1 MKDTFATNPKLGT
14 KEFKDYIC
22 RKFKCRVSKKVAYI
36 AKLKALKLLQG
47 SHEEQ
52 FSKIRNYCAEFKR
65 SDEGATIIL
74 KLNEDDEG
82 VSRFQRLYICFTAC
96 RVGFKDFCRRVI
108 GVDGCFL
115 KGKYGGQLLT
125 AVGLDPNSNIFPLCY
140 ALVERDN
147 DSWTWF
153 LKLLDDDIGP
163 LNEDS
168 WTFMSD
174 KQKGLIPA
182 FEDLF
187 LYAAHQFCVRHLHSN
202 MKHDGFKSLSIKNAL
217 WAAAKATRIEE
228 FHRRMQVLKAIE
240 PAAYECLGKKPE
252 NHWTRSHFSTVSKTD
267 ILTNNMCEIFNSM
280 ILDSRE
286 MPIIQMFESIRNML
300 MNRFVMNRE
309 KAKKWNSEICPKIR
323 DLLVQNS
330 KLDAGYSPMMS
341 YEMHFQIMNM
351 SEQHSVDLSTRSCSC
366 RKWDLTGIP
375 CKHAICAIWYKKED
389 PGACIHPHY
398 MTNTYNR
405 CYAMSIMPV
414 NGQDL
419 WPDCDFTPPLPPV
432 YTEKIGRP
440 AKLRRREPDEPP
452 PASKNKQAQKKARKL
467 NGAKRSTSCRKCGKP
482 GHNQRSCK
490 VNVEVQQPMETQQ
503 STALAEE
510 TTTATTMPTKKDLV
524 NESVDIQK
532 PAFVK
537 GGRNFTTVARLRAY
551 KNAISGMGQSS
562 SSPMHLSQESVK
574 KK

>member
-252 NHWTRSHFSTVSKTD
+252 NHWTRS
-267 ILTNNMCEIFNSM
+267 
-280 ILDSRE
+280 
-286 MPIIQMFESIRNML
+286 
-300 MNRFVMNRE
+300 
-309 KAKKWNSEICPKIR
+309 
-323 DLLVQNS
+323 
-330 KLDAGYSPMMS
+330 
-341 YEMHFQIMNM
+341 
-351 SEQHSVDLSTRSCSC
+351 CSC

-510 TTTATTMPTKKDLV
+510 TTTATTMPTKKDLAKRPSHSAACSSTISSTKV